1 MDPVTNEE
9 VKVYPTTADN
19 DGFYYATA
27 ADEAA
32 GIETRNV
39 NDKGGKL
46 LRKNG
51 EEQYPSIADTDGW
64 YYESEGQAALQIETR
79 VDSETEDTEKR
90 IKLSR
95 GRIGI
100 MRELT
105 RKENNTAKTI
115 AGLNGKNSNVQN
127 PALQD
132 KAMAAMI
139 AVGTKFYD
147 KDGKELKYVMED
159 ILEFKGKDSNR
170 LDAACGSLN
179 F

>member
-1 MDPVTNEE
+1 MEPVQDE
-9 VKVYPTTADN
+9 VKAYPTAPDA
-19 DGFYYATA
+19 DGFFYATA

-32 GIETRNV
+32 GTETKTV

-51 EEQYPSIADTDGW
+51 EEQYPSIADADGW
-64 YYESEGQAALQIETR
+64 FYENEGQAALQIETR
-79 VDSETEDTEKR
+79 VDADTEDTEKR

-115 AGLNGKNSNVQN
+115 AGINGKNANVQS

-147 KDGKELKYVMED
+147 KDGNELKYVMED